1 VTTRTAVKTG
11 GRNSGVHCLDAGVP
25 SECRGPKMGAD
36 RWAPLVWDL
45 SEFLK
50 ELELVDSK

>member
-11 GRNSGVHCLDAGVP
+11 GRNSGVRCLDAGVP